1 MKCEPLRSPLGDVIC
16 SDLYLFTASV
26 DTFKRKK
33 KKSPPAQASVFKI
46 NHSRWTSGSQ
56 RYKHRH
62 THTHTHTHTQTC
74 AWTQMH
80 KHTRAHSH
88 TNNISVQ
95 T

>member
-46 NHSRWTSGSQ
+46 NHSRWDFWEPKIQTQ
-56 RYKHRH
+56 THTDTH
-62 THTHTHTHTQTC
+62 THTHTHTHTDMC
-74 AWTQMH
+74 VD
-80 KHTRAHSH
+80 
-88 TNNISVQ
+88 TNA
-95 T
+95 